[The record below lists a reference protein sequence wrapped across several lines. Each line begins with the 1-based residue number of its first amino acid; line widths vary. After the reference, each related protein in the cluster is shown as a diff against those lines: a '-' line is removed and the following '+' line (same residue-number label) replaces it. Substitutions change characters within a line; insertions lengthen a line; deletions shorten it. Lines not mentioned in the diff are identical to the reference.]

1 MAGELTIQMAHF
13 VIMVGVIILAAKI
26 AGELTERLFKAPGVL
41 GELIIGMVIGPYALG
56 SWINIPLIGALFPR
70 GGIESP
76 CMNIPCELY
85 ALSQLSAIILLFLAG
100 LETNLRHFFSYAKVA
115 VVIALGGI
123 ALPFVLGV
131 SLTTVMGYADS
142 CFEPTSLLV
151 GTVMT
156 ATSVG
161 VTARVLSMLH
171 KLDTP
176 EGIAIMGSAVMD
188 DILGILILAGV
199 TSIAVVG
206 TFSAHDVAMVG
217 FRAILFMAVLVA
229 VGLVVSRYFERILG
243 LFSSAESEVVIALS
257 LCFFSAALAEVF
269 GLAMIIGAYI
279 VGLCLSISPA
289 AETVKKKMAPL
300 YHTFVPI
307 FFVVTGMMID
317 LSAVTGPVLLFGIA
331 LTAAAVLGKV
341 LGAGLPALAVGFNT
355 TGAVRIG
362 LGMLPRGEVALI
374 VAGVGLSAGI
384 IDEEIFSVAI
394 IMTMITSILAPLLLK
409 PSFLHKSE
417 GAGERIKEVKF
428 ARSGSWHDTTTAT
441 GFQHTKTV
449 GQSVAA
455 GWLPIFLTVLE
466 DEGFVRFSGMK
477 SPSRT
482 FYTYHDENNEIITI
496 SVVSVQLRNQS
507 FIRITSTTERLDEL
521 IMTADDRYNE
531 HINLQEI

>member
-1 MAGELTIQMAHF
+1 MAGELSVQMAHF

-41 GELIIGMVIGPYALG
+41 GELIVGMVIGPYALG
-56 SWINIPLIGALFPR
+56 SRINLPIIGTLFPQ
-70 GGIESP
+70 GGIEGLCLS
-76 CMNIPCELY
+76 IPCELY

-100 LETNLRHFFSYAKVA
+100 LETNLRHFFAYARVA

-131 SLTTVMGYADS
+131 FLTTFMGYANS
-142 CFEPTSLLV
+142 FFEPTPLFV

-156 ATSVG
+156 TTSVG

-176 EGIAIMGSAVMD
+176 EGIAIMGAAVMD
-188 DILGILILAGV
+188 DIMGILILAAV

-206 TFSAHDVAMVG
+206 AFSAGDVAIVG
-217 FRAILFMAVLVA
+217 IRAVLFMAVLVA
-229 VGLVVSRYFERILG
+229 VGLFISRYFEKILG
-243 LFSSAESEVVIALS
+243 IFSSAEPEIIIALS
-257 LCFFSAALAEVF
+257 LCFFSAALAEIF

-279 VGLCLSISPA
+279 MGLCLSISPA
-289 AETVKKKMAPL
+289 AETVKKEMAPL

-317 LSAVTGPVLLFGIA
+317 LSAIRPALLFGTV
-331 LTAAAVLGKV
+331 LTAAAILGKV

-362 LGMLPRGEVALI
+362 LGMLPRGEVAMI
-374 VAGVGLSAGI
+374 VAGAGLSAGI
-384 IDEEIFSVAI
+384 IDREIFGVAI
-394 IMTMITSILAPLLLK
+394 MMTMITAILAPLLLK
-409 PSFLHKSE
+409 PSFLHKST
-417 GAGERIKEVKF
+417 GTGENIKKVKF
-428 ARSGSWHDTTTAT
+428 DRSGNWQDITVGTD
-441 GFQHTKTV
+441 FQHTKTI
-449 GQSVAA
+449 GQSVAT
-455 GWLPIFLTVLE
+455 GWLPIFINVLE

-482 FYTYHDENNEIITI
+482 FYTYHDEDNEIITV
-496 SVVSVQLRNQS
+496 SVVRVQLRNQS
-507 FIRITSTTERLDEL
+507 FIRVTSTTGRLSKL

-531 HINLQEI
+531 RINLQDF

>member
-1 MAGELTIQMAHF
+1 MAGELTVQMAHF

-41 GELIIGMVIGPYALG
+41 GELIIGMIIGPYALG
-56 SWINIPLIGALFPR
+56 SRINLPLIGTLFPR
-70 GGIESP
+70 GGFEGP
-76 CMNIPCELY
+76 CLNIPCELY

-100 LETNLRHFFSYAKVA
+100 LETNLRHFFAYAREA

-131 SLTTVMGYADS
+131 FLTTFMGYADS
-142 CFEPTSLLV
+142 FFEPTSLFV
-151 GTVMT
+151 GTVLT
-156 ATSVG
+156 TTSVG

-176 EGIAIMGSAVMD
+176 EGIAIMGAAVMD
-188 DILGILILAGV
+188 DILGILILAAV

-206 TFSAHDVAMVG
+206 TFSALDVAIVG
-217 FRAILFMAVLVA
+217 LRAVLFMVVLVA
-229 VGLVVSRYFERILG
+229 VGLFVSRYFEKILG
-243 LFSSAESEVVIALS
+243 VFSSAEPEIVIALS
-257 LCFFSAALAEVF
+257 LCFFSAALAEIF

-279 VGLCLSISPA
+279 MGLCLSVSPA
-289 AETVKKKMAPL
+289 AETVKKEMAPL

-317 LSAVTGPVLLFGIA
+317 LSAIKPALLFGA
-331 LTAAAVLGKV
+331 VLTAAAVLGKL
-341 LGAGLPALAVGFNT
+341 LGAGLPAFAVGFNT

-374 VAGVGLSAGI
+374 VAGVGLSSGI
-384 IDEEIFSVAI
+384 INEEIFGVAI
-394 IMTMITSILAPLLLK
+394 MMTMITALVAPLLLK

-417 GAGERIKEVKF
+417 GAGEKIRKMRF
-428 ARSGSWHDTTTAT
+428 SRSGSWRDITTGTD
-441 GFQHTKTV
+441 FQHTKTV

-455 GWLPIFLTVLE
+455 EWLPIFISVLE
-466 DEGFVRFSGMK
+466 DKGFARFSGMK

-482 FYTYHDENNEIITI
+482 FYTYHDEGNEIITV
-496 SVVSVQLRNQS
+496 SVVKVQLRSQS
-507 FIRITSTTERLDEL
+507 FIRVTSTTERLNEF
-521 IMTADDRYNE
+521 IMKADDRYNE
-531 HINLQEI
+531 RINLQDT